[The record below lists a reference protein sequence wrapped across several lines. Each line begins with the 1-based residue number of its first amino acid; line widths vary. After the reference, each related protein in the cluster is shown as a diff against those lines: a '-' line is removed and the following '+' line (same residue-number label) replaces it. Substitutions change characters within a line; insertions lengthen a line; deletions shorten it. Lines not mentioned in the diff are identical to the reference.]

1 VTHTYAVLEVSP
13 KVYQEVR
20 ALLEAAG
27 YSHAFISGRNEV
39 IDMHGIALAASA
51 SEPAPKPEPSD
62 TLERSWER
70 FSEEEKHAQVE
81 VGPARRA
88 FYAGA
93 QSFCSAMGAALDDQV
108 DEIESTKQMDSIY
121 EELAATLT
129 ELKL

>member
-1 VTHTYAVLEVSP
+1 VSHTYAVLEVSP

-81 VGPARRA
+81 VGPARRGLLCWRSELL
-88 FYAGA
+88 FGH
-93 QSFCSAMGAALDDQV
+93 GRGLGRPGRRDRVDQA
-108 DEIESTKQMDSIY
+108 DGRH
-121 EELAATLT
+121 L
-129 ELKL
+129 